1 MQTQGAPKPRRRV
14 MRAVL
19 RRLIALGLNFFADIH
34 ISGKENLPA
43 GGPLL
48 VVGNHFSFLDP
59 VAMIHAMPWPL
70 DFVGGLRMVN
80 APPIVRWIPGLWG
93 VLPVRRGS
101 LSRETLVASRQIL
114 NLNGVLGIFPEA
126 GSWAAVLRPARPGA
140 AYLASST
147 RAQILPIGFDG
158 LVDLFPCFRRGERA
172 QMQIRIGKPFGPLY
186 ASDRGE
192 KDRARLEEIGHEIMR
207 HIAPLIPP
215 ERRGFYSDDP
225 AIRAAAKGTEI
236 YPWAELHEQ

>member
-1 MQTQGAPKPRRRV
+1 

-19 RRLIALGLNFFADIH
+19 RRLIALGLNFFADIE
-34 ISGKENLPA
+34 ISGQANLPKS
-43 GGPLL
+43 GPLL

-70 DFVGGLRMVN
+70 DFVGGLRMPN
-80 APPIVRWIPGLWG
+80 APAVVRWIPGLWG

-101 LSRETLVASRQIL
+101 LSRETLVASRKIL
-114 NLNGVLGIFPEA
+114 TENGVLGIFPEA

-147 RAQILPIGFDG
+147 RAQILPVGFDG
-158 LVDLFPCFRRGERA
+158 LVDVFPSFRQGKRA
-172 QMQIRIGKPFGPLY
+172 QVHIRIGQPFGPLY
-186 ASDRGE
+186 VSERGE
-192 KDRARLEEIGHEIMR
+192 KDRDRLAEIGDEIMR
-207 HIAPLIPP
+207 RIAGLLPQ

-225 AIRAAAKGTEI
+225 AIREAAKGTEV
-236 YPWAELHEQ
+236 YPWAGVQEK